1 MNCCP
6 DAGVDARIPDTAI
19 GDLTPPQVTMI
30 SPGDG
35 AMNVS
40 VVSPIQAA
48 FSEPVLSTQQ
58 GMSVTYGPG
67 AGEIVDG
74 TVTYDPGLRVAT
86 FTPTAPLV
94 GSNVHRVTL
103 SSVITDEAGN
113 PLTPPVSWT
122 FVTTSDGVAPT
133 VLMTSPANGATAVPV
148 NSPIAVTFSEPVSFF
163 NSATVAV
170 TVASVP
176 VTGTFSMNGTRTM
189 EFTPDADLPAA
200 SLVEVSLSS
209 EIRDYSNFSLTP
221 FSFSFSTQ

>member
-1 MNCCP
+1 MNCGP

-19 GDLTPPQVTMI
+19 GDFTPPEVTMI

-35 AMNVS
+35 AKNVS

-113 PLTPPVSWT
+113 TLMPVSWT
-122 FVTTSDGVAPT
+122 FETTSDGVAPT

-148 NSPIAVTFSEPVSFF
+148 NSPIAVTFSEPVRFI
-163 NSATVAV
+163 NSANVAV

-176 VTGTFSMNGTRTM
+176 VTGTYSMNGTRTM

-209 EIRDYSNFSLTP
+209 GIRDYSNFSLTP